1 MWGYYAK
8 SHRGICV
15 EYDFTDT
22 RLKEKAGHVIYSK
35 NRDFHSDKWYLLK
48 SDCWQHEKEWRI
60 AQAFPVEKLC
70 IPVKKIFFGIN
81 FDYANE
87 ELYQEIVD
95 CAISKNIGLFRTVQN
110 ESDYKINF
118 TPLLSKEM

>member
-70 IPVKKIFFGIN
+70 IPVKKSFL
-81 FDYANE
+81 E
-87 ELYQEIVD
+87 
-95 CAISKNIGLFRTVQN
+95 
-110 ESDYKINF
+110 
-118 TPLLSKEM
+118 